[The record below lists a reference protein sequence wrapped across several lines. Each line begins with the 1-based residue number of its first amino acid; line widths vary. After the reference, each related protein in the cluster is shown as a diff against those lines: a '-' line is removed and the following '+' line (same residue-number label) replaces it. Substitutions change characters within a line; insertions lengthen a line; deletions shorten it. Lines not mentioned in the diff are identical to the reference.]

1 MCRAC
6 RIEIGISAL
15 QRTLAERTLN
25 EYNGGEKMKEWLRDV
40 LSKRREY
47 EDLER
52 RMEELQVRHA
62 ELWKQCE
69 KVKADTRMAI
79 ADNELL
85 KVRCSAL
92 SEHCAAAYRTLGE
105 TGARI
110 KE

>member
-1 MCRAC
+1 
-6 RIEIGISAL
+6 
-15 QRTLAERTLN
+15 
-25 EYNGGEKMKEWLRDV
+25 MKEWLRDV

-52 RMEELQVRHA
+52 RMEELQVRYA

-92 SEHCAAAYRTLGE
+92 SEYCAAAYRTLGE

>member
-1 MCRAC
+1 
-6 RIEIGISAL
+6 
-15 QRTLAERTLN
+15 
-25 EYNGGEKMKEWLRDV
+25 MKEWLRDV
-40 LSKRREY
+40 LSKRKEC
-47 EDLER
+47 EELER
-52 RMEELQVRHA
+52 RIKELQTRYSA
-62 ELWKQCE
+62 LWAQCE

-92 SEHCAAAYRTLGE
+92 SEYCAAYRTLGE